1 MESLEFWGEFFELN
15 TAQNEGPAI
24 AATAC
29 GTGTHVAG
37 TGMRGAAAA
46 MLRPC
51 LSDPLAKFS
60 SG

>member
-1 MESLEFWGEFFELN
+1 MYVSEKFWKLLAELN

-29 GTGTHVAG
+29 GTGMHVAG

-46 MLRPC
+46 MHAPSLPLR
-51 LSDPLAKFS
+51 SFGKVQ
-60 SG
+60 